1 MLHNHLF
8 TSKPM
13 ILKFY
18 LLFRGTISTCC
29 SFLLHLFTILALL
42 VAITATSLS
51 LQAQSRRVDS
61 LTGLLATSLPDTQCI
76 NTLCELAN
84 NLLAYK
90 PDKAQTYAQ
99 EALQLSEKWDYLE
112 GKTQALHLI
121 GAIYWKQ
128 NQKNK
133 SISYLQ
139 RSLQIAQ
146 NTDNQ
151 IIIYKSTSFLKDYYR
166 AKKKY
171 DSVLYFYDINI
182 AAEETLFD
190 KDKAR
195 IIKALADELHNESLK
210 QKEIEWLQ
218 KENYQKAQIIEQQ
231 TIIEYSLIV
240 GLVML
245 SVLGFVVYKNYRQK
259 EQLKFNKHMEEIGD
273 ITSHQLRSPIAS
285 ILGLLNIYNREN
297 PADPENEL
305 VIKHLDESAQK
316 LDTLV
321 REIVKKTYLS

>member
-1 MLHNHLF
+1 
-8 TSKPM
+8 M
-13 ILKFY
+13 IWKFY
-18 LLFRGTISTCC
+18 LLFRGLAVAYY
-29 SFLLHLFTILALL
+29 SFLLHLFAILTLL
-42 VAITATSLS
+42 LAITSASLS

-61 LTGLLATSLPDTQCI
+61 LTGLLATSLPDTQRI
-76 NTLCELAN
+76 NTLCELSN

-90 PDKAQTYAQ
+90 PDKAHAYAQ

-121 GAIYWKQ
+121 GTIYWKQ

-133 SISYLQ
+133 AIHYLQ

-151 IIIYKSTSFLKDYYR
+151 LIVYKSTSLLKDYYR
-166 AKKKY
+166 NKKQY

-182 AAEETLFD
+182 AAEENLFD

-195 IIKALADELHNESLK
+195 IIKALADELHNEALK

-218 KENYQKAQIIEQQ
+218 KENYQKAQLIEQQ

-259 EQLKFNKHMEEIGD
+259 EQLKFNKQMEEIGD
-273 ITSHQLRSPIAS
+273 IASHQLRSPVAS

-305 VIKHLDESAQK
+305 VLKHLDESAQK

>member
-1 MLHNHLF
+1 
-8 TSKPM
+8 M

-18 LLFRGTISTCC
+18 LLFRAAINTFC
-29 SFLLHLFTILALL
+29 SFSPHLFTVLALL
-42 VAITATSLS
+42 VAITASPLS

-61 LTGLLATSLPDTQCI
+61 LTGLLATSLPDTQRI

-84 NLLAYK
+84 NLSAYK

-121 GAIYWKQ
+121 GTIYWKQ
-128 NQKNK
+128 NKK
-133 SISYLQ
+133 DKAISYLH

-151 IIIYKSTSFLKDYYR
+151 IIIYKSTSLLKDYYR
-166 AKKKY
+166 TKKKY
-171 DSVLYFYDINI
+171 DSVLYFYDINTV
-182 AAEETLFD
+182 AEETLFD

-195 IIKALADELHNESLK
+195 IIKALADELHNEALK
-210 QKEIEWLQ
+210 QKEIECLQ

-231 TIIEYSLIV
+231 TIIEYSLVV
-240 GLVML
+240 GLLLL
-245 SVLGFVVYKNYRQK
+245 SALGFVVYKNYRQK
-259 EQLKFNKHMEEIGD
+259 EQLKFNKQMEEIGD
-273 ITSHQLRSPIAS
+273 IASHQLRSPVAS

-305 VIKHLDESAQK
+305 VIKHLDKSAQQ
-316 LDTLV
+316 LDTMV